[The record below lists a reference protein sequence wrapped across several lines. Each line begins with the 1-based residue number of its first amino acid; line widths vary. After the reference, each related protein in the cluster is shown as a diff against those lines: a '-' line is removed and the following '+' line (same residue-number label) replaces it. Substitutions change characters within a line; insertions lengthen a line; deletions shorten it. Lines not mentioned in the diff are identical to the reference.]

1 MLQHQEGE
9 LRYNQDFLLF
19 VRLLNGECNGNQ
31 EKNVIREA
39 KEVINVSNITTSFV
53 FLSGNRISTRF
64 PIKYFASP
72 GRQVAIITLP
82 KRLVYIYWRTQPAIH
97 MLFGKILSVN
107 IINFVNIINVLFVFY
122 LIIFQGEMRCS

>member
-19 VRLLNGECNGNQ
+19 VRLLNGECNGNR

-53 FLSGNRISTRF
+53 FLS
-64 PIKYFASP
+64 
-72 GRQVAIITLP
+72 
-82 KRLVYIYWRTQPAIH
+82 
-97 MLFGKILSVN
+97 
-107 IINFVNIINVLFVFY
+107 
-122 LIIFQGEMRCS
+122 